1 MDFRFMR
8 GSGSGPNVFILNGK
22 PLCIHNIY
30 TKILADVD
38 TSNVFF

>member
-1 MDFRFMR
+1 MGIRFMR
-8 GSGSGPNVFILNGK
+8 ESGSGPNMFILNGK

-30 TKILADVD
+30 TKILADVG